1 MPKEITTGFV
11 NGDGFPD
18 IVAAVPSGRAILRAL
33 SIVNSNGSGG
43 FNTPV
48 YYEASQQ
55 TFDVAIVD
63 LDNDGDGDVITLA
76 NSSRR
81 HRS

>member
-1 MPKEITTGFV
+1 MTLLRILLLRFLPAGRLEGFV
-11 NGDGFPD
+11 
-18 IVAAVPSGRAILRAL
+18 V
-33 SIVNSNGSGG
+33 VNSNGSGG

-63 LDNDGDGDVITLA
+63 LDNDGDGDVHYTRELL
-76 NSSRR
+76 SGG